1 MSLFACCWFDWI
13 HGNQRLFK
21 KHIIRKTKNNRT
33 TPAIP
38 APTIAA
44 LYPSDSGNG
53 EIEVA
58 IVSFEASDV
67 VKDVIEIVAV
77 VFDVSRVS
85 DGGEVFFV
93 VFMCSILVTV

>member
-1 MSLFACCWFDWI
+1 MKPTS
-13 HGNQRLFK
+13 FK
-21 KHIIRKTKNNRT
+21 ETYYKKNDKNRI

-38 APTIAA
+38 APTISAV
-44 LYPSDSGNG
+44 YPLDSVNG

-67 VKDVIEIVAV
+67 VKDVSEIVAV
-77 VFDVSRVS
+77 VLDVSRVS

-93 VFMCSILVTV
+93 VFMYL